1 MAVEGVAT
9 GRLRSPTLCHFRTV
23 SMGADEV
30 GQVYQKPVVEC
41 SDFGAARSCQQGLQS
56 LALEDRA

>member
-23 SMGADEV
+23 SMGVDEV
-30 GQVYQKPVVEC
+30 GQVCQKRVVEC
-41 SDFGAARSCQQGLQS
+41 SASGAARSCQQSLQI
-56 LALEDRA
+56 LVLEDLA